1 MNIYLK
7 YRDDAYY
14 LQKLEDLKEQIERIN
29 KKIDWYR
36 EWQSET
42 SFCFFDTIS
51 ESEKENAREAL
62 RNFPYMEL
70 YNKKNELK
78 QYFNKLLIEYNDFCF
93 IKYGYNIINI

>member
-1 MNIYLK
+1 MNLYLK

-42 SFCFFDTIS
+42 SFSFFDTIS

-78 QYFNKLLIEYNDFCF
+78 QCFNQLLIEYNDFCF
-93 IKYGYNIINI
+93 IKYGYYIINI